1 LLADQAAH
9 FQQPGEEECILS
21 LDGTHD
27 PCQNAQNAICEILS
41 RKDPTA

>member
-1 LLADQAAH
+1 LLADQVAH